1 MGEVRLTVSV
11 AALLMNE
18 REEVL
23 LVKTHWRADTWE
35 MPGGNV
41 EAGEPLDKAV
51 CREVREETGIVIR
64 PLGISGVYFN
74 ATKHVLVVVFKA
86 AYVSGEIAIQ
96 PEEIQ
101 EARYIA
107 ITEANI
113 DHYITR
119 PQQRSRTL
127 DALKAE
133 RLVPYETWEVGEAY
147 RLAGRVSPDPE

>member
-1 MGEVRLTVSV
+1 MGEVPFTVSV
-11 AALLMNE
+11 AALLLNE
-18 REEVL
+18 RNEML
-23 LVKTHWRADTWE
+23 LVKTHRRADTWE
-35 MPGGNV
+35 IPGGNV
-41 EAGEPLDKAV
+41 EAGEPLDQAV

-64 PLGISGVYFN
+64 PLGISGVYMN
-74 ATKHVLVVVFKA
+74 TTKHVLVVVFKV

-101 EARYIA
+101 EAGYIA

-113 DHYITR
+113 DNYITR

-127 DALKAE
+127 DALKAK

-147 RLAGRVSPDPE
+147 RMAGRVSPE

>member
-1 MGEVRLTVSV
+1 MGEVQFTVSV
-11 AALLMNE
+11 AALLLNE
-18 REEVL
+18 RNEML
-23 LVKTHWRADTWE
+23 LVKTHRRADTWE
-35 MPGGNV
+35 IPGGNV
-41 EAGEPLDKAV
+41 EAGEPLDQAV

-64 PLGISGVYFN
+64 PLGISGVYMN
-74 ATKHVLVVVFKA
+74 TTKHVLVVVFKV

-101 EARYIA
+101 EAGYIA

-113 DHYITR
+113 DNYITR

-127 DALKAE
+127 DALKAK

-147 RLAGRVSPDPE
+147 RMAGRVSPE